1 MGPGLLRAGNTAV
14 IRSSSPF
21 LRTPRF
27 RWSAVAAYTLG
38 AWLIAFAV
46 MASAGRARL
55 ALPSIRIAPAPVAVS
70 LEADAVTMSR
80 VDVPMLGLAGPIER
94 DVSSAS
100 LAADPCVDP
109 SLEAMSAAGPV
120 MFQEEHAPVALAR
133 ISSTFGVR
141 PNPLGSGY
149 VFHRGIDFAAPTGTP
164 VYAVAGGTVVKA
176 YRSSSYGNVV
186 VIDHH
191 NGYATLYAHASKLL
205 VKSGE
210 RVAAGEQIAKVGST
224 GHATGPHLHF
234 EIQHSGQRINPG
246 PYLAGL

>member
-1 MGPGLLRAGNTAV
+1 
-14 IRSSSPF
+14 
-21 LRTPRF
+21 
-27 RWSAVAAYTLG
+27 
-38 AWLIAFAV
+38 
-46 MASAGRARL
+46 MASAGRVRL
-55 ALPSIRIAPAPVAVS
+55 AAPSIRITPTPVEVSLDADAMTMASAAPSVPVLGLQAQVATPIHSGASRTPVA
-70 LEADAVTMSR
+70 ADQF
-80 VDVPMLGLAGPIER
+80 
-94 DVSSAS
+94 
-100 LAADPCVDP
+100 ADR
-109 SLEAMSAAGPV
+109 SLEAMSAADAM
-120 MFQEEHAPVALAR
+120 MFQEEHAPLALAR
-133 ISSTFGVR
+133 VSSTFGIR

-149 VFHRGIDFAAPTGTP
+149 VFHRGVDFAAPKGTP

-234 EIQHSGQRINPG
+234 EIQHSGQRLDPR
-246 PYLAGL
+246 PYLARL